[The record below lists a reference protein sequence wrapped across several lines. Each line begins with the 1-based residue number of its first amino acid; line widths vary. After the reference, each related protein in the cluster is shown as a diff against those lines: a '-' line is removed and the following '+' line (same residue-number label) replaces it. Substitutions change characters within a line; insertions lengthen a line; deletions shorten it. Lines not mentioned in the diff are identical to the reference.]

1 MGAIGVAE
9 TSDYKLDRIRFR
21 HRRCVALPL
30 SPVGSGEDFLRIRVE
45 AAKFFMDDTE
55 SESMISQS
63 IFKAYDIRGV
73 IGKTLDAD
81 VARSIGRAFGSEVR
95 AQGGDAVVVA
105 RDGRLSGPE
114 LVGALADGLR
124 AAGVDV
130 VDVGMVPTPVG
141 YFAASVP
148 LALSGGERRVDSCIV
163 VTGSHNPPDY
173 NGFKMVLRGAAI
185 YGDQIQ
191 GLYKRIVDARFETGN
206 GSYERYDVADQYVER
221 IVGDIRLA
229 RPLKLVVDAGNGVAG
244 PLATRLFKA
253 LGCELVELFTDID
266 GNFPNHHPDPAHP
279 ENLQDVIAK
288 LKTTDAEIGFAFDG
302 DGDRLGVVTKDGQ
315 IIYPDRQLML
325 FAEEVLSRNPGA
337 QIIYDVKCTR
347 NLAQWVREKGGEPL
361 MWKTGHSLVKAKLR
375 ETGAPLAGEMSGHV
389 FFKDRWYGFDDGL
402 YTGAR
407 LLEILARAAD
417 PSALLNGLPN
427 AVSTPELQLKLD
439 EGENVKLIDKLR
451 ADAKFDGADEVVT
464 IDGLRVEYPDGFGL
478 ARSSNTTPVVV
489 LRFEASSDAALARIQ
504 DDFRRALKAA
514 KPDAN
519 LPF

>member
-1 MGAIGVAE
+1 
-9 TSDYKLDRIRFR
+9 
-21 HRRCVALPL
+21 
-30 SPVGSGEDFLRIRVE
+30 
-45 AAKFFMDDTE
+45 
-55 SESMISQS
+55 MISQS

-81 VARSIGRAFGSEVR
+81 AARSIGRAFGSEVR

-114 LVGALADGLR
+114 LIAALSDGLR
-124 AAGVDV
+124 SAGVDV
-130 VDVGMVPTPVG
+130 VNVGMVPTPVG

-148 LALSGGERRVDSCIV
+148 LKLAGGERRVDSCIV

-191 GLYKRIVDARFETGN
+191 ALYKRIVDNQFESGN
-206 GSYERYDVADQYVER
+206 GSYADYDIADAYVER
-221 IVGDIRLA
+221 IVSDIKLA
-229 RPLKLVVDAGNGVAG
+229 RPLKIVVDTGNGVAG
-244 PLATRLFKA
+244 GLAPRLFKA
-253 LGCELVELFTDID
+253 LGCELVELFTEID

-279 ENLQDVIAK
+279 ENLQDVIRA
-288 LKTTDAEIGFAFDG
+288 LKETDAEIGFAFDG

-325 FAEEVLSRNPGA
+325 FAEEVLSRNKGA

-347 NLAQWVREKGGEPL
+347 NLATWVKEKGGEPL

-407 LLEILARAAD
+407 LLEILARVKD

-427 AVSTPELQLKLD
+427 SHSTPELQLKLQ
-439 EGENVKLIDKLR
+439 EGENFELIARLQKS
-451 ADAKFDGADEVVT
+451 AKFPQADQVVT

-489 LRFEASSDAALARIQ
+489 MRFEADNDAALKRIQ
-504 DDFRRALKAA
+504 EDFRRVIMAEKADA
-514 KPDAN
+514 K

>member
-1 MGAIGVAE
+1 
-9 TSDYKLDRIRFR
+9 
-21 HRRCVALPL
+21 
-30 SPVGSGEDFLRIRVE
+30 
-45 AAKFFMDDTE
+45 
-55 SESMISQS
+55 MISKS

-81 VARSIGRAFGSEVR
+81 TARLIGRAFGSEVR

-114 LVGALADGLR
+114 LIGALSDGLR
-124 AAGVDV
+124 SAGVDV
-130 VDVGMVPTPVG
+130 VNVGMVPTPVG
-141 YFAASVP
+141 YFGASVP
-148 LALSGGERRVDSCIV
+148 LQLPSGERRVDSCIV

-185 YGDQIQ
+185 YGEQILALHQ
-191 GLYKRIVDARFETGN
+191 RIVDDNFASGS
-206 GSYERYDVADQYVER
+206 GSYTEYDISDVYLDR
-221 IVGDIRLA
+221 IVSDIKLA
-229 RPLKLVVDAGNGVAG
+229 RPLKIVVDTGNGVAG
-244 PLATRLFKA
+244 ELAPKLFKK
-253 LGCELVELFTDID
+253 LGCELVELFTEID

-279 ENLQDVIAK
+279 ENLQDVIKA
-288 LKTTDAEIGFAFDG
+288 LKETDAEIGFAFDG

-325 FAEEVLSRNPGA
+325 FAEEVLSRNKGA

-347 NLAQWVREKGGEPL
+347 NLARWVKEKGGEPL

-407 LLEILARAAD
+407 LLEILARVDD
-417 PSALLNGLPN
+417 PSALLNSLPN
-427 AVSTPELQLKLD
+427 SHSTPELQLKLE
-439 EGENVKLIDKLR
+439 EGENFELIAGLQKN
-451 ADAKFDGADEVVT
+451 AQFTGADDILT

-489 LRFEASSDAALARIQ
+489 MRFEADNDAALTRIQ
-504 DDFRRALKAA
+504 EDFRRVILAE
-514 KPDAN
+514 KPDAK

>member
-1 MGAIGVAE
+1 
-9 TSDYKLDRIRFR
+9 
-21 HRRCVALPL
+21 
-30 SPVGSGEDFLRIRVE
+30 
-45 AAKFFMDDTE
+45 
-55 SESMISQS
+55 MISKS

-81 VARSIGRAFGSEVR
+81 AARSIGRAFGSEVR

-114 LVGALADGLR
+114 LIQALSDGLR

-130 VDVGMVPTPVG
+130 VNVGMVPTPVG

-148 LALSGGERRVDSCIV
+148 LQLDGGERRVDSCIV

-185 YGDQIQ
+185 YGEQILALHQ
-191 GLYKRIVDARFETGN
+191 RIVDENFSA
-206 GSYERYDVADQYVER
+206 GSGTYTEYDIEDAYLDR
-221 IVGDIRLA
+221 IASDIKLT
-229 RPLKLVVDAGNGVAG
+229 RPIKIVVDTGNGVAG
-244 PLATRLFKA
+244 GLAPRLFKK
-253 LGCELVELFTDID
+253 LGCELVELFTEID

-279 ENLQDVIAK
+279 ENLQDVIRA
-288 LKTTDAEIGFAFDG
+288 LKETDAEIGFAFDG

-325 FAEEVLSRNPGA
+325 FAEEVLSRNKGA

-347 NLAQWVREKGGEPL
+347 NLAKWVKDKGGEPL

-407 LLEILARAAD
+407 LLEILTRVAN
-417 PSALLNGLPN
+417 PSQLLNSLPN
-427 AVSTPELQLKLD
+427 SNSTPELQLKLE
-439 EGENVKLIDKLR
+439 EGENFELIARLQQN
-451 ADAKFDGADEVVT
+451 AQFIGADDVVK

-489 LRFEASSDAALARIQ
+489 MRFEADNDAALKRIQ
-504 DDFRRALKAA
+504 EDFRRVILAEKADA
-514 KPDAN
+514 K